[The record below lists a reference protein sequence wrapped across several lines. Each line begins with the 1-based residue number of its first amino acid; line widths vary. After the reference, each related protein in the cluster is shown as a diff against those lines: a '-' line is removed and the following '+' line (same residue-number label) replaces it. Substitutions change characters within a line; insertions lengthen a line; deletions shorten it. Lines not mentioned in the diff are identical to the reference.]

1 MKSTTTFA
9 TEFQQDPVDDTDKPD
24 GGVPR
29 PSLVCHLAIL
39 TATFCALVFCAHYAV
54 QGNMASVIV
63 SSLPLLSSVAVDQNS
78 VPPEQPVVLNE
89 EHAPLTA
96 QATVFETSRSTTA
109 PAPAPSDRCDGHYI
123 YMYDMPARFNDDL
136 IRDCG
141 NLHPWLDMCPYS
153 ANDGMGMPL
162 GDEGGVFPGRGWYST
177 DQFML
182 DLVFHSRMKRYEC
195 LTNDSSLAAA
205 VFVPFYAGLESGRY
219 LYNHSTS
226 VRDALQLDAI
236 DWLVRRPEWGVM
248 GGRDHFLVAGR
259 TTWDFRR
266 KADLDELWG
275 TKLLRYPAVENMTVF
290 VLETSPWNWTNL
302 AIPYP
307 TYFHPETGTDVLAW
321 QEKVR
326 KADRRWLFSFAGAPR
341 PGSNK
346 TVRAEI
352 IRQCRASSHCNLF
365 HCGGVVGG
373 GSADCNS
380 PAGVMRVF
388 ESSQFCL
395 QPRGDTATRRST
407 FDAIVAGCIPVFFH
421 PGSAYTQYTLHF
433 PRDHGRYSVLIPHAG
448 LTAGN
453 VSIEETL
460 SKISPEELRRMRE
473 EVIGL
478 IPTVVYADP
487 RSRRVGFRDAFDVAV
502 EAVIDRVAKRR
513 RGEAD
518 DGREH

>member
-1 MKSTTTFA
+1 
-9 TEFQQDPVDDTDKPD
+9 
-24 GGVPR
+24 
-29 PSLVCHLAIL
+29 
-39 TATFCALVFCAHYAV
+39 
-54 QGNMASVIV
+54 MASVIV
-63 SSLPLLSSVAVDQNS
+63 PSLPLLSSITVDQNS
-78 VPPEQPVVLNE
+78 GPAEQPVVLNE
-89 EHAPLTA
+89 EHAPLTPEA
-96 QATVFETSRSTTA
+96 MALETNRPTTA
-109 PAPAPSDRCDGHYI
+109 PSGRCDGRYI

-136 IRDCG
+136 VRNCG
-141 NLHPWLDMCPYS
+141 NLHPWLDMCPYM

-162 GDEGGVFPGRGWYST
+162 GDKGGVFPGRGWYST

-182 DLVFHSRMKRYEC
+182 DLIFHSRMKRYEC
-195 LTNDSSLAAA
+195 LTNYSSFAAA
-205 VFVPFYAGLESGRY
+205 MFVPFYAGLESGRY
-219 LYNHSTS
+219 LYNHSIA

-266 KADLDELWG
+266 KADVDQQWG

-290 VLETSPWNWTNL
+290 LLETSPWNRTNL

-307 TYFHPETGTDVLAW
+307 TYFHPETADDVLAW
-321 QEKVR
+321 QEKMR
-326 KADRRWLFSFAGAPR
+326 KAERRWLFSFAGAPR

-352 IRQCRASSHCNLF
+352 IRQCRASNHCNLF
-365 HCGGVVGG
+365 HCGVG

-380 PAGVMRVF
+380 PGGVMRVF

-433 PRDHGRYSVLIPHAG
+433 PRDHGRYSVLIPHAS
-448 LTAGN
+448 LTARN

-460 SKISPEELRRMRE
+460 RNITPEEVKRLRE
-473 EVIGL
+473 EVIGI
-478 IPTVVYADP
+478 IPRVVYADP
-487 RSRRVGFRDAFDVAV
+487 RSRRAGFRDAFDVAV

-518 DGREH
+518 GRDKH